1 MKHIDLYTGVYE
13 ITLLTAEEY
22 ERYEP
27 KIPTIND
34 RWWLRSPGSG
44 QLYAK
49 YVSDAG
55 GVPNYG
61 DRVNTDD
68 GAVRP
73 ALKSEIIDLPIGERF
88 IALGNRWTVIDTG
101 LAISNESV
109 AHRRFDCES
118 NDWETSELRAWL
130 EDWAKDGE
138 RLEE

>member
-13 ITLLTAEEY
+13 ITLLTADEY
-22 ERYEP
+22 KRYEP
-27 KIPTIND
+27 QIPTIND
-34 RWWLRSPGSG
+34 RWWLRSPCSG
-44 QLYAK
+44 KLYAA

-68 GAVRP
+68 DAVRP
-73 ALKSEIIDLPIGERF
+73 ALKSEIIDLPIGKQI

-109 AHRRFDCES
+109 AHRRFDVKS
-118 NDWETSELRAWL
+118 NDWETSELKVWL
-130 EDWAKDGE
+130 EEWAKDGE
-138 RLEE
+138 RQE

>member
-13 ITLLTAEEY
+13 ITLLTVEEY
-22 ERYEP
+22 ERYKP
-27 KIPTIND
+27 KIQTIYD
-34 RWWLRSPGSG
+34 FWWLRSHGYY
-44 QLYAK
+44 QNYAALVK
-49 YVSDAG
+49 TDG
-55 GVPNYG
+55 HIHGYG
-61 DRVNTDD
+61 DCIEDPH
-68 GAVRP
+68 AVRP
-73 ALKSEIIDLPIGERF
+73 ALRSEIIDLPIVERF

-138 RLEE
+138 RREE